1 MPESSP
7 NSQGGKIL
15 EQKRRKR
22 QGLCLF
28 TSAALLLFTVLIYL
42 LAKLMPQWMFPW
54 YQSLSRRC
62 LTVWSHITDL
72 VPFSLLEWGG
82 LGLIWLAAGWSIK
95 VISRRRGLFRLLRTA
110 LLIFSVIILLFV
122 ALWGADQFAPTF
134 TSTTAYTR
142 TEFTAQEAAQAA
154 EYFLDM
160 ANAYAMES
168 SRDAQG
174 VTDFGDFSLLAA
186 QVDSGYRYLRE
197 AYGERFD
204 ILPVRPK
211 GLAFSRLMDMCGLT
225 GIFTAYTGEM
235 GINVDTPDVS
245 LPFTISHECAH
256 RTTVTQEADANF
268 TAFLACI
275 HSQQESYRYSGYY
288 SAFIYCYNAIAKT
301 DRETQSLLWNGMNE
315 KLKADVTAANAH
327 YAQFDKPIKK
337 AAQKAND
344 SYLKTFNQPTG
355 VQNYGAVASALMAWY
370 WTELPEAE

>member
-1 MPESSP
+1 M
-7 NSQGGKIL
+7 

-110 LLIFSVIILLFV
+110 LLIFSVIIFLFV

-142 TEFTAQEAAQAA
+142 TEFTAREAAQAA

-160 ANAYAMES
+160 ANAYALES
-168 SRDAQG
+168 SRDARG